1 MIKVNNLTKIY
12 KLYDSPKDRFK
23 EALNPFGKKYH
34 HDFYALKNISFE
46 VKKGET
52 VGIIGKNGSGK
63 STLLKILTGVLT
75 PTSGSYCVNGKVSSL
90 LELGTGFNPELTGVE
105 NVYFNATLLGYTR
118 EEIDKKLDDILS
130 FADIGEFV
138 HQPVKTY
145 SSGMY
150 VRLAFAVAINVDPE
164 VLIVDEALAVGDAAF
179 QMKCIDRINKMIE
192 NGVTLLF
199 VSHDPGAVKRL
210 CKRAILLEKGN
221 MIKVGNPEEVFDLYN
236 AMLADE
242 NLSNTVVK
250 ELDTG
255 HVQTISG
262 TGEAK
267 VTNVEILNS
276 KGMPET
282 VFEVGEPVAMKIDVS
297 VNNDLPRLV
306 LGFMIKDRLGQVMF
320 GTNTYHTKQ
329 IIEQAKKG
337 EKYVF
342 LITFNMNLGVGDYS
356 VAVALHQGETHL
368 DYNYEWK
375 DYAAIFKV
383 VNVHN
388 TIFQG
393 LNWMQTQISICNK
406 I

>member
-105 NVYFNATLLGYTR
+105 NVYFNATLLGYTK

-356 VAVALHQGETHL
+356 VSTALVSSDTHL
-368 DYNYEWK
+368 EDNYEWK
-375 DYAAIFKV
+375 DYAMIFKV

-388 TIFQG
+388 NIFIG
-393 LNWMQTQISICNK
+393 LNWLPVNIDIVK
-406 I
+406 

>member
-1 MIKVNNLTKIY
+1 MGILNVTP
-12 KLYDSPKDRFK
+12 DSFSDG
-23 EALNPFGKKYH
+23 GKY
-34 HDFYALKNISFE
+34 LS
-46 VKKGET
+46 
-52 VGIIGKNGSGK
+52 
-63 STLLKILTGVLT
+63 
-75 PTSGSYCVNGKVSSL
+75 
-90 LELGTGFNPELTGVE
+90 PEL
-105 NVYFNATLLGYTR
+105 A
-118 EEIDKKLDDILS
+118 
-130 FADIGEFV
+130 
-138 HQPVKTY
+138 VKH
-145 SSGMY
+145 
-150 VRLAFAVAINVDPE
+150 
-164 VLIVDEALAVGDAAF
+164 AL
-179 QMKCIDRINKMIE
+179 KMIE

-282 VFEVGEPVAMKIDVS
+282 VFEVGELVAMKIEVS

-329 IIEQAKKG
+329 IIEQVKKG

-342 LITFNMNLGVGDYS
+342 LIKFNMNLGVGDYS
-356 VAVALHQGETHL
+356 VSTALVSSDTHL
-368 DYNYEWK
+368 ENNYEWK
-375 DYAAIFKV
+375 DYAMIFKV

-388 TIFQG
+388 NIFVG
-393 LNWMQTQISICNK
+393 LNWLPVNIDIAK
-406 I
+406 

>member
-23 EALNPFGKKYH
+23 EALNPFGKKYY
-34 HDFYALKNISFE
+34 HDFYALKDISFE

-105 NVYFNATLLGYTR
+105 NVYFNATLLGYTK

-356 VAVALHQGETHL
+356 VSTALVSSDTHL
-368 DYNYEWK
+368 EDNYEWK
-375 DYAAIFKV
+375 DYAMIFKV

-388 TIFQG
+388 NIFIG
-393 LNWMQTQISICNK
+393 LNWLPVNIDIVK
-406 I
+406 